1 MAKRNQLKPTRNQLE
16 NGKTINEDKAVT
28 NVTNYFPIIDQREG
42 NSELV
47 GSVGHIGN
55 QSVTVVTSVT
65 ERTNLTQLWDGHG
78 LVQVGHP
85 PRRFV
90 ALNESGTQRIGQD
103 HARAKLSNAQ
113 VEAIR
118 DEHEAYPLGD
128 PRHVGYRRLAEKW
141 RVSKRTIR
149 DICTY
154 SKRNQWAG
162 RWKRID

>member
-1 MAKRNQLKPTRNQLE
+1 MAKIPTSSRPGPNLKSGEKPLQNNAVPTVP
-16 NGKTINEDKAVT
+16 TSS
-28 NVTNYFPIIDQREG
+28 PIIDWEREKYNEMG
-42 NSELV
+42 ICRTHREEV
-47 GSVGHIGN
+47 GTVG
-55 QSVTVVTSVT
+55 T
-65 ERTNLTQLWDGHG
+65 EPTNLTQLWDGHG

-85 PRRFV
+85 SRRFV

-141 RVSKRTIR
+141 KVSERTIR
-149 DICTY
+149 
-154 SKRNQWAG
+154 SFALV
-162 RWKRID
+162 